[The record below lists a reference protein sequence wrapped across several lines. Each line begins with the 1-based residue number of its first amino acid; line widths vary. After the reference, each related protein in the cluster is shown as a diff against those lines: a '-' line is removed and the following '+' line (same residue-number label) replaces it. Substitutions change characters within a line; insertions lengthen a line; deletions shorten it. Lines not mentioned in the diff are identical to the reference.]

1 MLVFA
6 QQSLAF
12 IAVPKT
18 GTTAVEMALR
28 RRADIVF
35 TKRFKHMTAQ
45 RFHTRMAPMLD
56 EVYGL
61 RPDRFAVMR
70 DPEEQIRSWYRYRNR
85 KDNHDSDTNAHG
97 LSFDAFVEAV
107 IADDPPAFAGIG
119 SQWGMLTSGR
129 GDLLVHHLFAYET
142 PPVFRAFLNDRFG
155 TEIALKPTNVSPPV
169 EAPLDPGLR
178 RRLHAARAAEFDLYQ
193 RLRDAG
199 GHLRADP
206 GERRRRKPPFQ
217 SSPPGL

>member
-18 GTTAVEMALR
+18 GTTAVEMALK

-70 DPEEQIRSWYRYRNR
+70 DPEEQIRSWYRYRTRKGNR
-85 KDNHDSDTNAHG
+85 DSDTDARG
-97 LSFDAFVEAV
+97 IGFDAFVDAV
-107 IADDPPAFAGIG
+107 IADTPPAFAGIG

-129 GDLLVHHLFAYET
+129 GELLVHHLFAYET
-142 PPVFRAFLNDRFG
+142 QPRFRAFLNDRFG
-155 TEIALKPTNVSPPV
+155 TEIALKPANVSPPA

-178 RRLHAARAAEFDLYQ
+178 RRLHTARAAEFDLYQ

-199 GHLRADP
+199 GHLRANP
-206 GERRRRKPPFQ
+206 GGRRGKPSFQ
-217 SSPPGL
+217 SAASGL

>member
-18 GTTAVEMALR
+18 GTTAVEMALK

-45 RFHTRMAPMLD
+45 RFHSRMAPLLD

-70 DPEEQIRSWYRYRNR
+70 DPEEQIRSWFRYRSRKGNR
-85 KDNHDSDTNAHG
+85 ASDTDAAA
-97 LSFDAFVEAV
+97 LSFDDFVKAV

-119 SQWGMLTSGR
+119 SQWGMLTSGK
-129 GDLLVHHLFAYET
+129 GELMVHHLFAYET
-142 PPVFRAFLNDRFG
+142 PPVFRGFLNERFD
-155 TEIALKPTNVSPPV
+155 TEIALKPANVSPPV
-169 EAPLDPGLR
+169 EAPLDPDLR
-178 RRLHAARAAEFDLYQ
+178 KRLRIARAAEFDLYQ

-206 GERRRRKPPFQ
+206 GRRRRRKPPFQ
-217 SSPPGL
+217 SAGSGL

>member
-18 GTTAVEMALR
+18 GTTAVEMALK

-45 RFHTRMAPMLD
+45 RFHSRMAPLLD

-70 DPEEQIRSWYRYRNR
+70 DPEEQIRSWFRYRSRKGNR
-85 KDNHDSDTNAHG
+85 ASDTDAAA
-97 LSFDAFVEAV
+97 LSFDDFVKAV

-119 SQWGMLTSGR
+119 SQDR
-129 GDLLVHHLFAYET
+129 AHHLRGVKRVNLA
-142 PPVFRAFLNDRFG
+142 RQDD
-155 TEIALKPTNVSPPV
+155 EIGAQ
-169 EAPLDPGLR
+169 
-178 RRLHAARAAEFDLYQ
+178 RRLHQHLAIVAIDRHAAKHLCAHQPHRSQQEERDRH
-193 RLRDAG
+193 RLG
-199 GHLRADP
+199 T
-206 GERRRRKPPFQ
+206 Q
-217 SSPPGL
+217 SQ